1 MIKKLSI
8 NRNKNIYGK
17 KSNKKGGR
25 PGAAAANAPDEEAD
39 PKIYELRRLKEQAEI
54 AAGKPLPTNIDG
66 TEKEIVCQVC
76 LNPIEFINSPF
87 YLEDG
92 TDTKEVDEADPS
104 NPERLITT
112 LRQFNYK
119 RNDPKMPHFI
129 MRCPL
134 GEHFYCSECFEKSV
148 KDQIEVGLKRPQDFL
163 KDMPFYIR
171 CGSLCDGLYS
181 NGQIKRLVSEKTYD
195 RLVRVIKILE
205 SIKTDDVCNLT
216 SSDIST
222 KIFTCPRCFF
232 GPQEKQNC
240 FDMFA
245 HHGEAKGPIFRLSN
259 ACNRCGFITPTD
271 YDFIKFKSGEQ
282 NCNMCINLIEDT
294 KEEEGFVGDTYYTKR
309 AIAEF
314 DIYFNWP
321 VYIEPI
327 LRDKIWDA
335 PRKKY
340 ILDLFYDRDT
350 KYKYITDELIKTLS
364 REKFNIENPELIYK
378 NMVNTAIRCSRAR
391 NSLIIF
397 LIEKCGDGQSQLF
410 TRDKVMKY
418 LFDKEPKASYLAP
431 SIIAISAASIIAF
444 TRAEFL
450 LLPPLHEGKE
460 DNDPFRSIDANSSE
474 LSLSQYVDV
483 GIFALAHYLADP
495 DSAVENYLKSA
506 DAPANEYV
514 FATYNEKKKQEII
527 REIVKGA
534 IDEITKKT
542 IKTDEQIQALETATK
557 QEEEAQEEFART
569 NKIITI
575 NKEKT
580 IDLCGK
586 KILAAEA
593 KVLSHRVKSLRKVL
607 EAINT
612 SDPKNKVRL
621 GREAY
626 THAFNAY
633 EMHQKK
639 VFNEFYIEA
648 LDIEVEV
655 KTFPTIIWYKE
666 RLKDSKKKGE
676 ADSKKKGEADSK
688 KKGEADSKKEG
699 EADTKKKGEA
709 DTKKKVDADT
719 KREAQLAIKDVN
731 KVLGDFPFV
740 LTTPE
745 SNSAGAFTYISD
757 KPNVATVDRQTGL
770 VTITGIG
777 TTIITAIQAA
787 HGKYEPYFNE
797 AELKVWGSAS
807 ELAATELAAT
817 EDDAEA

>member
-1 MIKKLSI
+1 
-8 NRNKNIYGK
+8 
-17 KSNKKGGR
+17 
-25 PGAAAANAPDEEAD
+25 
-39 PKIYELRRLKEQAEI
+39 
-54 AAGKPLPTNIDG
+54 
-66 TEKEIVCQVC
+66 
-76 LNPIEFINSPF
+76 
-87 YLEDG
+87 
-92 TDTKEVDEADPS
+92 
-104 NPERLITT
+104 
-112 LRQFNYK
+112 
-119 RNDPKMPHFI
+119 
-129 MRCPL
+129 
-134 GEHFYCSECFEKSV
+134 
-148 KDQIEVGLKRPQDFL
+148 
-163 KDMPFYIR
+163 
-171 CGSLCDGLYS
+171 
-181 NGQIKRLVSEKTYD
+181 
-195 RLVRVIKILE
+195 
-205 SIKTDDVCNLT
+205 
-216 SSDIST
+216 
-222 KIFTCPRCFF
+222 
-232 GPQEKQNC
+232 
-240 FDMFA
+240 
-245 HHGEAKGPIFRLSN
+245 
-259 ACNRCGFITPTD
+259 
-271 YDFIKFKSGEQ
+271 
-282 NCNMCINLIEDT
+282 
-294 KEEEGFVGDTYYTKR
+294 
-309 AIAEF
+309 
-314 DIYFNWP
+314 
-321 VYIEPI
+321 
-327 LRDKIWDA
+327 
-335 PRKKY
+335 
-340 ILDLFYDRDT
+340 
-350 KYKYITDELIKTLS
+350 
-364 REKFNIENPELIYK
+364 
-378 NMVNTAIRCSRAR
+378 
-391 NSLIIF
+391 
-397 LIEKCGDGQSQLF
+397 
-410 TRDKVMKY
+410 
-418 LFDKEPKASYLAP
+418 LAP
-431 SIIAISAASIIAF
+431 SIIAIRSAELILNNI
-444 TRAEFL
+444 
-450 LLPPLHEGKE
+450 GYK
-460 DNDPFRSIDANSSE
+460 PFHKIPANSSE
-474 LSLSQYVDV
+474 RSLSTSVDV

-495 DSAVENYLKSA
+495 GNAVANYLNSS
-506 DAPANEYV
+506 NEPPNDV
-514 FATYNEKKKQEII
+514 EFAKYDDKGKQDII

-534 IDEITKKT
+534 IDEIRKKKIP
-542 IKTDEQIQALETATK
+542 IKTDEEIQALETAVK